1 MDDKQLY
8 IAITNINYKEL
19 AYSRHRLQEEYRPL
33 FSQIQSFLQSMLE
46 IEWEADIRDYVM
58 SDIMGIMNDILE
70 AYDNEDDVLMMDVMA
85 YGVQN
90 YLKLFLP
97 EDFLDEDGTGNE

>member
-1 MDDKQLY
+1 
-8 IAITNINYKEL
+8 
-19 AYSRHRLQEEYRPL
+19 
-33 FSQIQSFLQSMLE
+33 
-46 IEWEADIRDYVM
+46 
-58 SDIMGIMNDILE
+58 MGIMNDILE

>member
-8 IAITNINYKEL
+8 IAITNINYTEL

-46 IEWEADIRDYVM
+46 IEWEADIRDYVI